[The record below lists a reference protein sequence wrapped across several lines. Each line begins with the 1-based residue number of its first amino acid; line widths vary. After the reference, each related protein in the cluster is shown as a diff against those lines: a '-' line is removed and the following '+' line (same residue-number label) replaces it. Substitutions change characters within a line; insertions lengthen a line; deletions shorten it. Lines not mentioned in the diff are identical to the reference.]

1 MSNPKELLSNDNIWI
16 HLTLHNYTAVSN
28 ERLAIY
34 LVMEYLNGGDC
45 ATLLKVLGTLG
56 NEWAKRYV
64 AEVVVGVDDLHKR
77 GIIHRDLKPDNL
89 VIDSKG
95 HLKLRDFGLS
105 RLGVVGRQTRAQ
117 RKK

>member
-1 MSNPKELLSNDNIWI
+1 MVAKNQILNVKSER
-16 HLTLHNYTAVSN
+16 AVMMRQTDSPYVAQLYSSFQT
-28 ERLAIY
+28 RDYLY

-89 VIDSKG
+89 AYDSKG
-95 HLKLRDFGLS
+95 HFK
-105 RLGVVGRQTRAQ
+105 
-117 RKK
+117 